1 MAEIPQ
7 KTSERGRPASGG
19 SRSSMGGFGLGAT
32 TFGTTVASAAYAT
45 EKFSSQRMN
54 QQGPAK

>member
-19 SRSSMGGFGLGAT
+19 SRSSRVGFGLGAT